1 MKITYSHIEPEFRQA
16 VERESQRHI
25 EKLNR
30 LLKRYAP
37 DLVVL
42 HGSLEKT
49 PRKNEYNFSV
59 NLTLP
64 TGALHASAAGAD
76 ARSSV
81 KAAFAELESQVKKHQ
96 EKLRKDYVWKRKRA
110 RAVSKEG
117 KARADR
123 GEAAD

>member
-16 VERESQRHI
+16 IEVESQRHI
-25 EKLNR
+25 EKLKR

-49 PRKNEYNFSV
+49 PRKVEYAFSV

-64 TGALHASAAGAD
+64 TGTLHASGSGSDVRASA
-76 ARSSV
+76 
-81 KAAFAELESQVKKHQ
+81 KAAFAEIETQVKKHQ
-96 EKLRKDYVWKRKRA
+96 ERLRKDYVWKRKRA
-110 RAVSKEG
+110 RPASKAGEASAG
-117 KARADR
+117 R
-123 GEAAD
+123 GEAAG

>member
-1 MKITYSHIEPEFRQA
+1 MKITYSHIEPEFHQTI
-16 VERESQRHI
+16 EHESKRHI

-49 PRKNEYNFSV
+49 PRKTEYTFSV

-64 TGALHASAAGAD
+64 TGTLHASGVGPD
-76 ARSSV
+76 VRSSA

-96 EKLRKDYVWKRKRA
+96 EKLRKDYEWKRKRT
-110 RAVSKEG
+110 RGISKAAEG
-117 KARADR
+117 RTGR